1 LQNKTWFLIRLNI
14 NNPHG
19 KSNRRRLYR

>member
-1 LQNKTWFLIRLNI
+1 LQNKTWFLINHNI
-14 NNPHG
+14 NSPHG